1 MPVPVVEASRV
12 NVTLETE
19 WDRHYEEKFMRRY
32 MSVLPEGMRYFRMPQ
47 YSVVDYMIARN
58 YEVRYMMEL
67 KIRKETVEK
76 VKSYGGLMLKH
87 RKIVELNALQDA
99 AKTEIWIVFAFDNG
113 EGEVLV
119 TRPNTILDLPLEA
132 PPRRRN
138 YRGLATD
145 EDPVCYLDWDVHLT
159 RWRM

>member
-1 MPVPVVEASRV
+1 MEGHGV

-19 WDRHYEEKFMRRY
+19 QDRIFEEKFMQRY
-32 MSVLPEGMRYFRMPQ
+32 MLNLPDDMEFYRMPQ
-47 YSVVDYMIARN
+47 YSVVDYILTRADV
-58 YEVRYMMEL
+58 VRYMLEL
-67 KIRKETVEK
+67 KIRKEPLAK

-99 AKTEIWIVFAFDNG
+99 AKVEIWIVFAFDNG
-113 EGEVLV
+113 TGEVLAAQ
-119 TRPNTILDLPLEA
+119 PHKLLDLPLED

-145 EDPVCYLDWDVHLT
+145 EEPVCYLDWDHHLT
-159 RWRM
+159 QWRM

>member
-1 MPVPVVEASRV
+1 M

-32 MSVLPEGMRYFRMPQ
+32 MSNLPDDMRYFRMPQ
-47 YSVVDYMIARN
+47 FSVVDFVITRA
-58 YEVRYMMEL
+58 YEVRYMLEL
-67 KIRKETVEK
+67 KIRKETLEK
-76 VKSYGGLMLKH
+76 VQSYGGLMLKH
-87 RKIVELNALQDA
+87 RKIVELNTLQEA
-99 AKTEIWIVFAFDNG
+99 AKTEIWIVFAFNNG
-113 EGEVLV
+113 EGEVLAAK
-119 TRPNTILDLPLEA
+119 PNNLLDLPLEA

-145 EDPVCYLDWDVHLT
+145 EEPVCYLDWDTHLT